1 MFKNIDLIGVI
12 VLVLFFAPLFLVA
25 LSDPIGDWL
34 NAREDRKKAAK
45 AAKAAAEA
53 AAADGAPPAGHPAAA

>member
-25 LSDPIGDWL
+25 LSGPIVDWMD
-34 NAREDRKKAAK
+34 ARERRKKAA
-45 AAKAAAEA
+45 AGEAE
-53 AAADGAPPAGHPAAA
+53 ADGASPAPATGPVAVSA

>member
-25 LSDPIGDWL
+25 LSDPIDDWL
-34 NAREDRKKAAK
+34 DAREKRKKAA
-45 AAKAAAEA
+45 AAKAESAAK
-53 AAADGAPPAGHPAAA
+53 PA